1 MCSAFS
7 LDRFRQ
13 PEYTGENRCL
23 PCTATNVVIAAV
35 AGAAVALVWL
45 PAGAGVLAVGLLA
58 IYLRGY
64 LVPGT
69 PAFTRRYFPDAV
81 LRAFDKTDPRPTAPA
96 SRSVADGAGADQPA
110 ETPGSTFLDDPESL
124 LLAAGV
130 LEPCPEVD
138 DRCLTPAFRTAW
150 RDRIEAVQT
159 DADEQRALDALL
171 GLDEG
176 IAIEHDAEG
185 VVTAHTDTRPVG
197 YWESR
202 AAFLA
207 DLGAALELSSRYEDW
222 NRLSIEGRSQAVNS
236 LRIFLDRCPTCGGEV
251 VFGESRVHSCCR
263 SHDVLA
269 VSCLDC
275 EARIL
280 EVEAPDPE

>member
-35 AGAAVALVWL
+35 AGAAVALVWP

-110 ETPGSTFLDDPESL
+110 ETPGLTFLDDPESL

-150 RDRIEAVQT
+150 RDRIEAVRT
-159 DADEQRALDALL
+159 DADEQRALNALL
-171 GLDEG
+171 HLDEG
-176 IAIEHDAEG
+176 LPSNTTPRVSSRPTPTLSRSATG
-185 VVTAHTDTRPVG
+185 GPVRRSSPTSVPRSNSRRDTRTG
-197 YWESR
+197 AGSR
-202 AAFLA
+202 
-207 DLGAALELSSRYEDW
+207 
-222 NRLSIEGRSQAVNS
+222 
-236 LRIFLDRCPTCGGEV
+236 
-251 VFGESRVHSCCR
+251 
-263 SHDVLA
+263 
-269 VSCLDC
+269 
-275 EARIL
+275 
-280 EVEAPDPE
+280 